1 MLGIGRVEDLG
12 MKLLLAGDIG
22 GTNTRLRLAPIDNW
36 RDHQWEATYSSQE
49 FTDLTPIVQKF
60 LAAAPT
66 TGQVVTACFAV
77 AGQIEGRTAS
87 LTNLGWNLDTDE
99 LIAALGITNVR
110 LINDF
115 AAIGYGVE
123 HLQPAEIYTLQ
134 AGQLINSAP
143 RGLIGAGTGLGQ
155 GYLIPQDHTYQVLA
169 SEGGHSDFAARNAQE
184 FQLVEYLMQRD
195 QLDHVSCERLVSGT
209 GIVNIY
215 QFLRDQQPAST
226 ELPAIAE
233 AVSKWEKTATSDR
246 PQLTDPAMLIAQ
258 AAQIEANSLA
268 IATMQIFLSTYG
280 AEAGNLALKFLPQG
294 GLYIAGGIAVKNLS
308 LMNNGTFMKAF
319 LQKGRMK
326 ELLTHIPVH
335 VILNTQVGLI
345 GAAAQARAAVSQ

>member
-1 MLGIGRVEDLG
+1 MLEIGRVEDLR

-66 TGQVVTACFAV
+66 TGQVITACFAV

-87 LTNLGWNLDTDE
+87 LTNLGWNLDTDK
-99 LIAALGITNVR
+99 LIAALGIANMR

-115 AAIGYGVE
+115 AAIGYGIE
-123 HLQPAEIYTLQ
+123 HLQPAEIHTLQ

-143 RGLIGAGTGLGQ
+143 RGLIGAGTGLGE
-155 GYLIPQDHTYQVLA
+155 GYLIPQAQTYQVLA
-169 SEGGHSDFAARNAQE
+169 SEGGHSDFAARHAQE

-195 QLDHVSCERLVSGT
+195 QLDHISCERIVSGT

-215 QFLRDQQPAST
+215 QFLRDQQPSDT
-226 ELPAIAE
+226 ELTAIAE
-233 AVSKWEKTATSDR
+233 AVSKWEQTAASAR
-246 PQLTDPAMLIAQ
+246 PHLVDPAMLIAQ
-258 AAQIEANSLA
+258 SALAATNQLA
-268 IATMQIFLSTYG
+268 TATMQMFLRAYG

-294 GLYIAGGIAVKNLS
+294 GLYIAGGIAVKNLE
-308 LMNNGTFMKAF
+308 LIKNGTFITAF

-326 ELLTHIPVH
+326 KLLTHIPVH